1 MKNASDVQKSGG
13 KTFVHCNC
21 MEETAKVI
29 ARYLSLAVEILGAL
43 IIGIA
48 LLQFVIEYAKN
59 LLQRKPYFSNSWLRV
74 RFGSS
79 LALALELLLAADIL
93 RTAVAPTWDDIGK
106 LAAVAAIRTAL
117 NYFLEKELKEIEK
130 RSDKERTAAA

>member
-1 MKNASDVQKSGG
+1 
-13 KTFVHCNC
+13 
-21 MEETAKVI
+21 MEETAKAI
-29 ARYLSLAVEILGAL
+29 AHYLSLAMEILGAL
-43 IIGIA
+43 VIGVA
-48 LLQFVIEYAKN
+48 LLQFLMEYAKK
-59 LLQRKPYFSNSWLRV
+59 LLSRKPYFSNSWLRV

-79 LALALELLLAADIL
+79 LALSLELLLAADIL

-130 RSDKERTAAA
+130 RADKENTAPV